1 MAQPPASTRPDAPD
15 RRTTGLALGV
25 TLVVHLLLGVMLA
38 TAGGIGDAAAIRY
51 PGESQLCDGSRCAEK
66 PFLRRR
72 RGPDPLAAL
81 DVGMIEA
88 TIIPRLGLAE
98 PQPGRLPKLVK
109 YEQPEK
115 IEEAVNVATEPVRKE
130 KVPEKDVKPKKAQV
144 DRRRTEPPS
153 LSDILG
159 APDDDDPRKR
169 PTQLSRIVGS
179 PDGSVHGSGTEFRAG
194 NVYAG
199 KVSLAL
205 RQQFTVPPFL
215 TDADLKRLR
224 VRIKVARMNAAGQ
237 ILQYEIVENSSDA
250 RYNAAALQAVRR
262 FVPKDG
268 GTAHLPAPD
277 EKTLAFINQHGMV
290 IDLDGA
296 LFRR

>member
-1 MAQPPASTRPDAPD
+1 MAA
-15 RRTTGLALGV
+15 V
-25 TLVVHLLLGVMLA
+25 
-38 TAGGIGDAAAIRY
+38 
-51 PGESQLCDGSRCAEK
+51 
-66 PFLRRR
+66 
-72 RGPDPLAAL
+72 

-88 TIIPRLGLAE
+88 TIIPQLGFAE
-98 PQPGRLPKLVK
+98 PKVALPKLVK

-115 IEEAVNVATEPVRKE
+115 IEEAVNVATEPVRKV
-130 KVPEKDVKPKKAQV
+130 KVPEKDVRAKKAEV
-144 DRRRTEPPS
+144 DRKRTDS

-159 APDDDDPRKR
+159 APEDDDPRKR

-224 VRIKVARMNAAGQ
+224 VRIKVAKMDAAGQ
-237 ILQYEIVENSSDA
+237 ILRYQIIEDSSDS
-250 RYNAAALQAVRR
+250 RFNAAALQAVRR
-262 FVPKDG
+262 FAPKDG
-268 GTAHLPAPD
+268 GSAYLPAPD

-296 LFRR
+296 LFKR